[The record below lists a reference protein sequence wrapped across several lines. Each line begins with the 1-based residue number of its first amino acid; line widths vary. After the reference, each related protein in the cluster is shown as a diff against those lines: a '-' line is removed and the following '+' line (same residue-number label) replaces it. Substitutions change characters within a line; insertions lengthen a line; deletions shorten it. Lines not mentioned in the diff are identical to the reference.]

1 MNRNAFF
8 GFLMLIGV
16 IGELFGRVYAG
27 PYYFSLI
34 FWYLGMFI
42 QGVLS
47 IFRIHVPTFFTFSQ
61 FLSIVTV
68 IWLIA
73 AIGLLLDGLAAKDA
87 ESNNA

>member
-34 FWYLGMFI
+34 FLCVGMFI
-42 QGVLS
+42 QGTLS
-47 IFRIHVPTFFTFSQ
+47 IFRIHIPTFLTFSQ

-73 AIGLLLDGLAAKDA
+73 AVALLIDGLAAKDA

>member
-47 IFRIHVPTFFTFSQ
+47 IFRIHIPDRLTAGECIPQAVRPH
-61 FLSIVTV
+61 LYRAGNI
-68 IWLIA
+68 
-73 AIGLLLDGLAAKDA
+73 
-87 ESNNA
+87 